1 MTITANKLRELGI
14 ENVAKFA
21 GCINANY
28 LMYMNGGSNGYTIKQ
43 LKTIKSK
50 YSKYVTDNFEA
61 YIKGVEKSY
70 NTVASTKTEKYLKKA
85 FQEWYS

>member
-28 LMYMNGGSNGYTIKQ
+28 LMHMNGGSNGYSIKE

-50 YSKYVTDNFEA
+50 YSKYVSDNFEA
-61 YIKGVEKSY
+61 YIEGVEKTD
-70 NTVASTKTEKYLKKA
+70 NTIASTKTEKYLKNAYK
-85 FQEWYS
+85 QWYS